1 MLKHLP
7 ILILSIFMSALG
19 VLGGWLAASKSA
31 PASAGHGSEAGHD
44 EAGHESHEQGPASM
58 KFSPQSLKNLG
69 ISVQEAELTS
79 YAVTIAIPAV
89 VEEPASA
96 ERPIFAPV
104 SGRISEILW
113 TERGAI
119 AAGGAPLLTILRD
132 AVPRLELR
140 LTDEILK
147 PVNEEFHRSVAEL
160 RKSARA
166 VDLVKIELERV
177 LKYTETGTEGGLPI
191 LPRKNLI
198 DLQYEL
204 ARTEKELTN
213 ARAELYRHGCSDAQ
227 IADLEAGKPPPP
239 LSQRVWKQ
247 VLEQNGLWTEMAQ
260 ALHTALP
267 EKVRDERWIV
277 ATIGE
282 LGAAGL
288 ATNDLLE
295 WIKSDPTAGLE
306 FQAIGGLL
314 QEGKSVAEI
323 RQLHALHAL
332 GATVVVRAPIDP
344 EIVDWDLREVLVKP
358 GESVTA
364 GAKLLVLANPRVMY
378 LRAEAWGQEASV
390 LQDALTRDLE
400 ISAWPLVE
408 GEGPRLK
415 ALKLTQ
421 IGSDGPDH
429 GTAGIAASANEPL
442 KVREEGARGK
452 FRTWKLRQGQRYR
465 FNIPT
470 QQFENVY
477 VFPADAV
484 TEDGPDRI
492 VFLQNGDT
500 FKPVKV
506 EVLYSDHEAVVVA
519 NNKLTEIFPG
529 DPVVH
534 RGAFALGL
542 ALKVGSGAAI
552 DPHAGHSH

>member
-7 ILILSIFMSALG
+7 ILILSIFMAALG

-31 PASAGHGSEAGHD
+31 PAGYGAEAGHD
-44 EAGHESHEQGPASM
+44 EAGHEEHEQGPPSM
-58 KFSPQSLKNLG
+58 TFSPQSLKNLG
-69 ISVQEAELTS
+69 IVVQEAELTS
-79 YAVTIAIPAV
+79 FAVTIAIPAV
-89 VEEPASA
+89 VEEPATA
-96 ERPIFAPV
+96 EIPIFAPV
-104 SGRISEILW
+104 SGRISEIRW
-113 TERGAI
+113 AESGAI
-119 AAGGAPLLTILRD
+119 AARGAPLLTVLRD
-132 AVPRLELR
+132 SVPRLELR

-147 PVNEEFHRSVAEL
+147 PVNEEFHRSVTEL

-166 VDLVKIELERV
+166 IELAKIELERV

-204 ARTEKELTN
+204 ARTEKELAN

-227 IADLEAGKPPPP
+227 IADLEAGEPPPP
-239 LSQRVWKQ
+239 LSQRIWKQ

-260 ALHTALP
+260 ALHAALP
-267 EKVRDERWIV
+267 EAVRNERWSV

-288 ATNDLLE
+288 ATIDLLE

-306 FQAIGGLL
+306 FEAIGGLL

-323 RQLHALHAL
+323 RELHALHAL
-332 GATVVVRAPIDP
+332 GATVVVRAPLRP
-344 EIVDWDLREVLVKP
+344 ESVDWDIREVLVKP

-364 GAKLLVLANPRVMY
+364 GAKLLVLANPRNMY
-378 LRAEAWGQEASV
+378 LRAEAWGQEAPV
-390 LQDALTRDLE
+390 LQDALSRDLE

-415 ALKLTQ
+415 TLKLTH

-429 GTAGIAASANEPL
+429 GTAGIAATANEPL
-442 KVREEGARGK
+442 KVRDEGARGT

-465 FNIPT
+465 LNIPT
-470 QQFENVY
+470 KQFESVY

-506 EVLYSDHEAVVVA
+506 EVLHSDHEVVVVA
-519 NNKLTEIFPG
+519 NNELTEIFPG
-529 DPVVH
+529 DPVVY

-542 ALKVGSGAAI
+542 ALKVGSGAAV